1 MFRILLSA
9 LLASSAPAAA
19 LAQQPAAPP
28 AATPAAADPE
38 AICFIAAAV
47 SARRLERSG
56 EAASQQDRDRRFLLS
71 GVANYYGGRISLR
84 YTAQQLPAILQ
95 ASVAAAERLPDLA
108 GHATECSGAFLAF
121 MRIVA
126 GQN

>member
-1 MFRILLSA
+1 MFRGLLLAA
-9 LLASSAPAAA
+9 LLVASVPADAVA
-19 LAQQPAAPP
+19 QQQPAAP
-28 AATPAAADPE
+28 AADQD
-38 AICFIAAAV
+38 AICFVAAAV

-71 GVANYYGGRISLR
+71 GVANFYGGRISLR
-84 YTAQQLPAILQ
+84 YTPQQLPAILQ

>member
-1 MFRILLSA
+1 MFMFRGLLLAA
-9 LLASSAPAAA
+9 LLVASAPAGAV
-19 LAQQPAAPP
+19 AQQQPTAP
-28 AATPAAADPE
+28 AADPE
-38 AICFIAAAV
+38 AICFVAAAV

-71 GVANYYGGRISLR
+71 GVAKYYGGRISLR
-84 YTAQQLPAILQ
+84 YTPQQLPAILQ